1 MKQQQSEHLTKF
13 ILLSVKIWETGTK
26 IYTFLFKSIIIFPF
40 IIMLFACENDI
51 STINSLSHIDSL
63 PMEVA
68 HDIEV
73 YYSDSGKI
81 QAYLQSPLMERF
93 EEEGGKGEYTEFREG
108 FKIIFYDSVLNP
120 ESQITADYG
129 IRYDKNKLMEAK
141 NNVVVT
147 SIKNNEQLETEHL
160 VWNEKKKIIYSDVFV
175 KITRSEEVL
184 YGDGLISD
192 ENFSS
197 YTIKNP
203 SGEFQINPDEQ

>member
-1 MKQQQSEHLTKF
+1 
-13 ILLSVKIWETGTK
+13 
-26 IYTFLFKSIIIFPF
+26 
-40 IIMLFACENDI
+40 MLFACENDI
-51 STINSLSHIDSL
+51 NIINSLSHIDSL
-63 PMEVA
+63 PMEMA
-68 HDIEV
+68 YDIEV

-81 QAYLQSPLMERF
+81 QAYLQSPLMERHD
-93 EEEGGKGEYTEFREG
+93 EEGKKGEYMEFPEG
-108 FKIIFYDSVLNP
+108 FKIIFYDSLLNP

-129 IRYDKNKLMEAK
+129 IRYDKDKLMEAK

-160 VWNEKKKIIYSDVFV
+160 VWDERKKIIYSNVFV

-184 YGDGLISD
+184 YGDGLTSD